1 MELPTYRDRESYT
14 EELEKIGINGVMGI
28 LTKSIN
34 DMDILDKWTN
44 VSLEAYWKQ
53 VVKECQEA
61 NATGKTEQFNNDTI
75 TTRNLPFSRNR
86 ISI

>member
-1 MELPTYRDRESYT
+1 MELPVYRDSASYT
-14 EELEKIGINGVMGI
+14 KELEKIGINGVMGI

-34 DMDILDKWTN
+34 DIDILDKWTN

-61 NATGKTEQFNNDTI
+61 NDTGKTPWVEHQTVP
-75 TTRNLPFSRNR
+75 TRNLPFSKNR